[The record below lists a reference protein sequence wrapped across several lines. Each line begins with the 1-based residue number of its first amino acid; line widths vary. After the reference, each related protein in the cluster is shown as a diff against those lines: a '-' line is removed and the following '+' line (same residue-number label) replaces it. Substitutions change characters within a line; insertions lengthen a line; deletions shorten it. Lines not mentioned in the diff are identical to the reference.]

1 MSQTNTIF
9 VLNRNYLG
17 EQEGAILEATSVPG
31 IYRIQW
37 TAKFV
42 GSQYARETVVEV
54 IEVEVQVTATSAGTT
69 APVQAAFS
77 ADNFLTMMTRT
88 AGYSMDFTADEVNA
102 MAALQQHVRAINI
115 NVGDSYRYYTRSTNR
130 WDLATFEM
138 TGTDIGRVVS
148 GFAIKSPSRKTAKR
162 NLLKNLNTVYGLLLT
177 AEEIQQS
184 PNN

>member
-1 MSQTNTIF
+1 MSPNTIF

-17 EQEGAILEATSVPG
+17 EAEGSILESTSVPG
-31 IYRIQW
+31 IYRIQG

-42 GSQYARETVVEV
+42 GSQYAREVEVEV
-54 IEVEVQVTATSAGTT
+54 IQVVATSLPAQPEEVQE
-69 APVQAAFS
+69 AFS
-77 ADNFLTMMTRT
+77 VSNFFDMMTRSRT
-88 AGYSMDFTADEVNA
+88 ELNSLLSVNDI
-102 MAALQQHVRAINI
+102 AAIDYVQQHVRGINI

-162 NLLKNLNTVYGLLLT
+162 KLLKALNDVYGLLLS
-177 AEEIQQS
+177 ADEIKES
-184 PNN
+184 VNN

>member
-1 MSQTNTIF
+1 MSPNTIF

-17 EQEGAILEATSVPG
+17 EAEGSILEATSVPN
-31 IYRIQW
+31 IYRIQG

-42 GSQYARETVVEV
+42 GSAYAREV
-54 IEVEVQVTATSAGTT
+54 EVEVVQVVVESTAVDT
-69 APVQAAFS
+69 VQAPFA
-77 ADNFLTMMTRT
+77 AGDFLNMMNRNND
-88 AGYSMDFTADEVNA
+88 YSSQAEQFTQEERDA
-102 MAALQQHVRAINI
+102 MAVLQAHVRSINI

-162 NLLKNLNTVYGLLLT
+162 KLLKALNDVYGLLLS
-177 AEEIQQS
+177 ADEIKES
-184 PNN
+184 VNN

>member
-1 MSQTNTIF
+1 MSPNTIF

-17 EQEGAILEATSVPG
+17 EAEGSILESTSVPG
-31 IYRIQW
+31 IYRIQG

-42 GSQYARETVVEV
+42 GSQYAREV
-54 IEVEVQVTATSAGTT
+54 EVEVVQVVATSIPAQ
-69 APVQAAFS
+69 AEQVQETFNAS
-77 ADNFLTMMTRT
+77 NFFDMMTRGSLSINSVLSSSEI
-88 AGYSMDFTADEVNA
+88 ASIEY
-102 MAALQQHVRAINI
+102 LQQHVRGLSI

-162 NLLKNLNTVYGLLLT
+162 KLLKALNDVYGLLLS
-177 AEEIQQS
+177 ADEIKES
-184 PNN
+184 ANN

>member
-1 MSQTNTIF
+1 
-9 VLNRNYLG
+9 
-17 EQEGAILEATSVPG
+17 
-31 IYRIQW
+31 
-37 TAKFV
+37 
-42 GSQYARETVVEV
+42 
-54 IEVEVQVTATSAGTT
+54 
-69 APVQAAFS
+69 
-77 ADNFLTMMTRT
+77 MTRT

>member
-1 MSQTNTIF
+1 MFPNTIF

-17 EQEGAILEATSVPG
+17 EAEGSILEATSVPN
-31 IYRIQW
+31 IYRIQG

-42 GSQYARETVVEV
+42 GSAYAREV
-54 IEVEVQVTATSAGTT
+54 EVEVVQVVVESTA
-69 APVQAAFS
+69 VQAEQVQEAS
-77 ADNFLTMMTRT
+77 NASNFFDMMTRWSLSINT
-88 AGYSMDFTADEVNA
+88 VLSSSEVVSIEY
-102 MAALQQHVRAINI
+102 LQQHVRGLSI

-162 NLLKNLNTVYGLLLT
+162 KLLKALNDVYGLLLS
-177 AEEIQQS
+177 ADEIKES
-184 PNN
+184 ANN

>member
-1 MSQTNTIF
+1 MSPNTIF

-17 EQEGAILEATSVPG
+17 EAEGSILESTSVPG
-31 IYRIQW
+31 IYRIQG

-42 GSQYARETVVEV
+42 GSQYAREVEVEV
-54 IEVEVQVTATSAGTT
+54 IQVVATSISAQVEEVQE
-69 APVQAAFS
+69 AFNAS
-77 ADNFLTMMTRT
+77 NFFDMMTRSSVSINSVLSAT
-88 AGYSMDFTADEVNA
+88 EI
-102 MAALQQHVRAINI
+102 AAIEYIQQHVRGISI

-162 NLLKNLNTVYGLLLT
+162 KLLKALNDVYGLLLS
-177 AEEIQQS
+177 ADEIKES
-184 PNN
+184 ANN

>member
-1 MSQTNTIF
+1 MSPNTIF

-17 EQEGAILEATSVPG
+17 EAEGSILEATSVPN
-31 IYRIQW
+31 IYRIQG

-42 GSQYARETVVEV
+42 GSAYATETVVEV
-54 IEVEVQVTATSAGTT
+54 PTVAAVDIAVAVDT
-69 APVQAAFS
+69 VQAPFA
-77 ADNFLTMMTRT
+77 AGDFLNMMNRNND
-88 AGYSMDFTADEVNA
+88 YSSQAEHFTQEERDA
-102 MAALQQHVRAINI
+102 MAVLQAHVRGISI

-162 NLLKNLNTVYGLLLT
+162 KLLKALNDVYGLLLS
-177 AEEIQQS
+177 AEEIKES
-184 PNN
+184 ANN